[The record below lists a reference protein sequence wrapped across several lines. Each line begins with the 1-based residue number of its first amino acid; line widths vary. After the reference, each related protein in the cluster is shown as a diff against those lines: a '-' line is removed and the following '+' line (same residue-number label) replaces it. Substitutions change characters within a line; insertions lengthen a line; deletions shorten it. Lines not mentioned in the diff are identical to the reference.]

1 MNIEYP
7 IPTKRQCV
15 VSRPVVVVSV
25 SRGAHSGLVLR
36 TVLRMV
42 VMLVVRMVVML
53 VMLVRTILRGL
64 MHRPGVLR
72 HLQCQAHGEG
82 EGRGG
87 GGGCWGEAG
96 HGGRLEVTCWLK

>member
-25 SRGAHSGLVLR
+25 SRGAHPWLVLR

-42 VMLVVRMVVML
+42 LRMV

-64 MHRPGVLR
+64 IHRPGVLR
-72 HLQCQAHGEG
+72 HLQCQANGEG
-82 EGRGG
+82 EGRGR

-96 HGGRLEVTCWLK
+96 HGGRLEVTFWLK